1 MIKFNHYSETHVGHV
16 RKANEDNHAD
26 RACANGA
33 HAFVVCDGMGG
44 HVGGATASAMA
55 MNCILDFLEKAD
67 LTDCNAAIR
76 DACNYANTQVYAT
89 SINDPSLHGM
99 GTTCVV
105 MVVKDDY
112 CYFGHVGDSRL
123 YLYTNKELH
132 RLTRDQSFVQ
142 MLVDR
147 GEISD
152 DMAESHPKK
161 NQILQAIGIGPE
173 IQPKTCE
180 RRVSPK
186 KGDRFL
192 LCTDGLNGM
201 INDTFIA
208 SAFRNNEQLSPC
220 GKKLIQLALD
230 HGGRDN
236 VTVSMIEITESAH
249 LSSDFKSENP
259 ELPAPRTEMFAM
271 PEKTSSLKSIYKK
284 YKIHLIAS
292 CAAMCVVAVALSL
305 VNGTEDSS
313 VIAVQSTNPDKST
326 DSQMSKEPTGST
338 PTGEITVDDLRKKTK
353 AELQKWVNKPISD
366 CKDKDTT
373 VVSIEND
380 KIKLKIKGGIFAGI
394 EEQMMEKP
402 EETSKKNKENNTA
415 VKKNKG
421 DFLREYK
428 VQKGEKLD
436 DIAKKMRAQFRDC
449 TGITAEKIANN
460 NGINNPDKVDE
471 GIILKI
477 YCHID

>member
-123 YLYTNKELH
+123 YLYTSKELH

-236 VTVSMIEITESAH
+236 VTISMIEITESAH

-305 VNGTEDSS
+305 VNGTEDSTA
-313 VIAVQSTNPDKST
+313 IAVQSPKRDEATANNTSEE
-326 DSQMSKEPTGST
+326 QTGST
-338 PTGEITVDDLRKKTK
+338 SPQEITVDDLRKKTK
-353 AELQKWVNKPISD
+353 EELQYWLKKPISD
-366 CKDKDTT
+366 CEGKDTT
-373 VVSIEND
+373 VVSIE
-380 KIKLKIKGGIFAGI
+380 KLKLKIKEGIFAGI
-394 EEQMMEKP
+394 EEQEP
-402 EETSKKNKENNTA
+402 ETNKEKSQNRKENA
-415 VKKNKG
+415 VIFTDGQHLEDYEVKPNEG
-421 DFLREYK
+421 
-428 VQKGEKLD
+428 LD
-436 DIAKKMRAQFRDC
+436 AIAEKMRKKYRDC
-449 TGITAEKIANN
+449 KGITAEKICNDN
-460 NGINNPDKVDE
+460 QECNNPNDIKI
-471 GIILKI
+471 GMKLKI
-477 YCHID
+477 ICHIDEAK

>member
-1 MIKFNHYSETHVGHV
+1 
-16 RKANEDNHAD
+16 
-26 RACANGA
+26 
-33 HAFVVCDGMGG
+33 
-44 HVGGATASAMA
+44 
-55 MNCILDFLEKAD
+55 
-67 LTDCNAAIR
+67 
-76 DACNYANTQVYAT
+76 
-89 SINDPSLHGM
+89 
-99 GTTCVV
+99 
-105 MVVKDDY
+105 
-112 CYFGHVGDSRL
+112 
-123 YLYTNKELH
+123 
-132 RLTRDQSFVQ
+132 
-142 MLVDR
+142 
-147 GEISD
+147 
-152 DMAESHPKK
+152 
-161 NQILQAIGIGPE
+161 
-173 IQPKTCE
+173 
-180 RRVSPK
+180 
-186 KGDRFL
+186 
-192 LCTDGLNGM
+192 
-201 INDTFIA
+201 
-208 SAFRNNEQLSPC
+208 
-220 GKKLIQLALD
+220 
-230 HGGRDN
+230 
-236 VTVSMIEITESAH
+236 
-249 LSSDFKSENP
+249 
-259 ELPAPRTEMFAM
+259 
-271 PEKTSSLKSIYKK
+271 
-284 YKIHLIAS
+284 
-292 CAAMCVVAVALSL
+292 MCVVAVALSL